1 MVDWLAK
8 VLRALQRRWWRW
20 RGVRRLRQLGAEVGE
35 GLTLYGLPL
44 VTRAPASSIRLGRQ
58 VALCSVSRDTALG
71 VAHPVIL
78 RTLQPGAVLEI
89 GDDVG
94 MSGGSVC
101 AAVRVTIGR
110 QCLIGADV
118 QISDTD
124 FHAIAPAGRRHE
136 QRPECIGSAP
146 VAIGDNVFIGAG
158 ARILKGVCIGRDA
171 VIGAGAVVT
180 SSVPDGA
187 IAAGNPARVVGSVY
201 AREHPAAAAAP
212 ASR

>member
-8 VLRALQRRWWRW
+8 VPSALQRRWWRW
-20 RGVRRLRQLGAEVGE
+20 RGLRRLRQLGVDVGD
-35 GLTLYGLPL
+35 GLTLYGLPI
-44 VTRAPASSIRLGRQ
+44 VSRVPDSSIRLGRQ
-58 VALCSVSRDTALG
+58 VALCSVSRYTALG

-101 AAVRVTIGR
+101 AALRVSIGR

-124 FHAIAPAGRRHE
+124 FHAVAPLHRRHE
-136 QRPECIGSAP
+136 QRPERIGSAP
-146 VAIGDNVFIGAG
+146 VLIGENVFIGAG

-180 SSVPDGA
+180 ASVPDGA

-201 AREHPAAAAAP
+201 ARQSEPAP
-212 ASR
+212 AGPNA